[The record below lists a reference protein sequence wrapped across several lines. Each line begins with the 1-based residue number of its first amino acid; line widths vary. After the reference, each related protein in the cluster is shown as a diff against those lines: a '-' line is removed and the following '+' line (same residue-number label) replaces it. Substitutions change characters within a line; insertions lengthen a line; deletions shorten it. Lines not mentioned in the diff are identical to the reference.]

1 MSNKPKKTKKMQVA
15 VFATLIVDMVKTQ
28 VKPTFGLILK
38 SGESESSI
46 KKNLN
51 GLVDHTYKT
60 KTVQMIQ
67 KRFAKEDIRQ
77 LIKDIFVKEL
87 EYEF

>member
-1 MSNKPKKTKKMQVA
+1 MSNKPKKTKKMQIA

-28 VKPTFGLILK
+28 VKPTFELILK

-60 KTVQMIQ
+60 ETVQMIQ

-77 LIKDIFVKEL
+77 LIKNIFVHEL

>member
-51 GLVDHTYKT
+51 DLVDYTYKT
-60 KTVQMIQ
+60 ETVQMIQ

-77 LIKDIFVKEL
+77 LIKNIFVHEL

>member
-1 MSNKPKKTKKMQVA
+1 MSNKTNKTKKMKIVI
-15 VFATLIVDMVKTQ
+15 FASLMTDMVRTQ

-51 GLVDHTYKT
+51 DLVDYTYKSEPA
-60 KTVQMIQ
+60 QIIQ
-67 KRFAKEDIRQ
+67 KRFANKDIRQ
-77 LIKDIFVKEL
+77 LIKNIFVHEL

>member
-1 MSNKPKKTKKMQVA
+1 MANKTKKMQIA
-15 VFATLIVDMVKTQ
+15 IFASLMADMVETQ

-38 SGESESSI
+38 SGESESTI

-51 GLVDHTYKT
+51 ELVDYTYKT
-60 KTVQMIQ
+60 EPAQMIQ
-67 KRFAKEDIRQ
+67 KRFANKDIRQ
-77 LIKDIFVKEL
+77 LIKNIFVREL

>member
-51 GLVDHTYKT
+51 DLVDYTYKT
-60 KTVQMIQ
+60 EPVQMIQ

-77 LIKDIFVKEL
+77 LIKNIFVHEL

>member
-28 VKPTFGLILK
+28 VKPTFELILK

-51 GLVDHTYKT
+51 GLVDYTYKT
-60 KTVQMIQ
+60 EPVQMIQ

-77 LIKDIFVKEL
+77 LIKNIFVHEL

>member
-1 MSNKPKKTKKMQVA
+1 MSNKPKKTKKMQIA

-51 GLVDHTYKT
+51 CLVDHTYKT
-60 KTVQMIQ
+60 ETVQMIQ

-77 LIKDIFVKEL
+77 LIKNIFVHEL

>member
-1 MSNKPKKTKKMQVA
+1 MSNKTNKTKKMKIVI
-15 VFATLIVDMVKTQ
+15 FASLMTDMVRTQ

-51 GLVDHTYKT
+51 DLVDYTYKT
-60 KTVQMIQ
+60 EPAQMIQ
-67 KRFAKEDIRQ
+67 KRFANKDIRQ
-77 LIKDIFVKEL
+77 LIKDIFVHEL

>member
-1 MSNKPKKTKKMQVA
+1 MANKTKKMKLVI
-15 VFATLIVDMVKTQ
+15 FASLMTDMVKTQ

-51 GLVDHTYKT
+51 GLVDYTYKT
-60 KTVQMIQ
+60 EPAQMIQ
-67 KRFAKEDIRQ
+67 KRFAKKDIRQ
-77 LIKDIFVKEL
+77 LIKDIFIKEL

>member
-1 MSNKPKKTKKMQVA
+1 MSNKPKKTKKMQIA

-28 VKPTFGLILK
+28 VKPTFSLILK

-51 GLVDHTYKT
+51 GLVDYTYNT
-60 KTVQMIQ
+60 ELAQMMQ

-77 LIKDIFVKEL
+77 LIKNIFVHEL

>member
-1 MSNKPKKTKKMQVA
+1 MSNKTNKTKKMKIVI
-15 VFATLIVDMVKTQ
+15 FASLMTDMVRTQ

-51 GLVDHTYKT
+51 DLVDYTYKSEPAQ
-60 KTVQMIQ
+60 VMQ
-67 KRFAKEDIRQ
+67 KRFANKDIRQ
-77 LIKDIFVKEL
+77 LIKDIFVHEL

>member
-1 MSNKPKKTKKMQVA
+1 MSNKTNKTKKMKLVI
-15 VFATLIVDMVKTQ
+15 FASLMTDMVRTQ

-51 GLVDHTYKT
+51 GLVDYTYKT
-60 KTVQMIQ
+60 EPAQMIQ
-67 KRFAKEDIRQ
+67 KRFANKDIRQ